1 MPMHGGDGAP
11 LPEAR
16 ALLEVADVTF
26 GYSARASALRD
37 ISFSLAPG
45 ERVGLVGPN
54 GSGKSTLIRLVADLL
69 QVRRGSVTIDG
80 RPNHTRASREL
91 LCYIASND
99 TLPQFLT
106 GREYIELMHRLYR
119 TTPDAAAVDDLLDR
133 YQMGARQ
140 FDLIEDYSHGM
151 RKKIQLV
158 SALSL
163 GRPLTIIDE
172 TLNGVD
178 VDALFEFEIDAARIA
193 DDRGLL
199 LCSHDFRL
207 LENVCDRVIVLC
219 RGEIAFDL
227 PTARVLDDVG
237 SVDALVRRA
246 IAIAR
251 TQESP

>member
-1 MPMHGGDGAP
+1 MHGGDGAP

-80 RPNHTRASREL
+80 RPNHTRASREQ

-219 RGEIAFDL
+219 RGEIVFDL

>member
-1 MPMHGGDGAP
+1 MHGGDDSP
-11 LPEAR
+11 RPDSSP
-16 ALLEVADVTF
+16 LLEVADVTF
-26 GYSARASALRD
+26 GYSARATALRD
-37 ISFSLAPG
+37 ISFSLAQG

-69 QVRRGSVTIDG
+69 QVRRGDITIDG
-80 RPNHTRASREL
+80 RPNHTRASREQ

-119 TTPDAAAVDDLLDR
+119 TAPDEATVDDLLER
-133 YQMGARQ
+133 YQMGGRQ

-163 GRPLTIIDE
+163 SRPLTIIDE

-178 VDALFEFEIDAARIA
+178 VDALFEFELDAARVA

-227 PTARVLDDVG
+227 PTSRVLDDFG

-246 IAIAR
+246 LALAR
-251 TQESP
+251 AQESP

>member
-1 MPMHGGDGAP
+1 
-11 LPEAR
+11 
-16 ALLEVADVTF
+16 
-26 GYSARASALRD
+26 

-80 RPNHTRASREL
+80 RPNHTRASREQ

-207 LENVCDRVIVLC
+207 LENVCDRVIVL
-219 RGEIAFDL
+219 
-227 PTARVLDDVG
+227 
-237 SVDALVRRA
+237 
-246 IAIAR
+246 
-251 TQESP
+251 

>member
-1 MPMHGGDGAP
+1 MHGGDGAP